1 MLTKRLV
8 ALACLPALAACSQPE
23 PPPTPTAVAVA
34 PSSPMDPVER
44 VQAGLAAYQRVCSGC
59 HEEGTGGAPMTGRPE
74 QWASRSDLWQA
85 VLSEHVK
92 RGYLGMPAKG
102 GDATLTD
109 REVQAAA
116 EYMLSITHPHVP
128 TD

>member
-1 MLTKRLV
+1 MPKKRLA
-8 ALACLPALAACSQPE
+8 ALACLPALAGCSQPE
-23 PPPTPTAVAVA
+23 PPPAPGPVAVV
-34 PSSPMDPVER
+34 SSPAGSIDR
-44 VQAGLAAYQRVCSGC
+44 TQAGLAAYQRVCAGC
-59 HEEGTGGAPMTGRPE
+59 HEEGKGGAPVVGRAE
-74 QWASRSDLWQA
+74 EWASRSDLWQA

-102 GDATLTD
+102 GDASLSD

-116 EYMLSITHPHVP
+116 EYMLSLTHPQVP

>member
-1 MLTKRLV
+1 MPTKCLA

-23 PPPTPTAVAVA
+23 PPPAPGPVVVA
-34 PSSPMDPVER
+34 PSRMDPVDR
-44 VQAGLAAYQRVCSGC
+44 TQVGLAAYERVCAGC
-59 HEEGTGGAPMTGRPE
+59 HEEGKKGAPVAGRAE
-74 QWASRSDLWQA
+74 QWESRSDLWQA

-102 GDATLTD
+102 GDASLSD

-116 EYMLSITHPHVP
+116 EYMLSLTHPQVP

>member
-1 MLTKRLV
+1 MLKKRLA
-8 ALACLPALAACSQPE
+8 ALACLPAFAGCAQPE
-23 PPPTPTAVAVA
+23 PPPAPAEVAVPSA
-34 PSSPMDPVER
+34 PAGSVDR
-44 VQAGLAAYQRVCSGC
+44 AQAGLAAYRRVCAGC
-59 HEEGTGGAPMTGRPE
+59 HEEGKRGAPVAGRAE

-92 RGYLGMPAKG
+92 QGYLGMPAKG
-102 GDATLTD
+102 GEPTLSD

-116 EYMLSITHPHVP
+116 EYMLSLTHPQVP